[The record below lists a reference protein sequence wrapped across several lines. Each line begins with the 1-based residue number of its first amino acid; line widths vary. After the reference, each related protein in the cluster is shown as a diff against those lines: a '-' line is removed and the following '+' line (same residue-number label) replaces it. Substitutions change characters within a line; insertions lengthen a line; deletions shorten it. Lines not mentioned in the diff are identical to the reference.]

1 MGVVV
6 SRPGV
11 SHDPQWA
18 RWEADPSRPAWTVG
32 IEEEVMLV
40 DPERWTLA
48 YRLDDVLPVLSS
60 ALTKRMSAETHACT
74 LELAGGVHTG
84 VRAAVGELAAL
95 RVKLADELGPL
106 GLRAAVAGTHPF
118 AQGEDTEVSGSAR
131 YQILYEKMRELAR
144 REPTF
149 ALHVHVGVPDPELAI
164 LAADRLRAHLPLVLA
179 ASGNSPYWRGR
190 DSGMASF
197 RTPLFQGFPRS
208 GIPRRFG
215 SYDAYV
221 EAVDVMLRAEIFPEP
236 TFIWWDVR
244 VQPRLGTVE
253 VRIPDAQTTVADATG
268 IAALIQALVRLEA
281 TEGYATRELVEAHEL
296 LEENRFIA
304 ARDGMDARLVDVA
317 TASQVP
323 VRVQLEELLAACT
336 PHAEDLGSVA
346 ELEQLR
352 ALMRSPGYAR
362 QREMVQRVGL
372 SGLVESLAMAF
383 VEKVSGTPGPAETA
397 GSHARDSR

>member
-1 MGVVV
+1 
-6 SRPGV
+6 
-11 SHDPQWA
+11 
-18 RWEADPSRPAWTVG
+18 
-32 IEEEVMLV
+32 MLV
-40 DPERWTLA
+40 DPERWALA

-74 LELAGGVHTG
+74 LELEGGVHTG
-84 VRAAVGELAAL
+84 VRAAVGEVAAL
-95 RVKLADELGPL
+95 RLKLAGELAPL

-118 AQGEDTEVSGSAR
+118 AQGEDTEVSGGAR
-131 YQILYEKMRELAR
+131 YQLLYEKMRELAR

-149 ALHVHVGVPDPELAI
+149 ALHVHVGIPDPELAI
-164 LAADRLRAHLPLVLA
+164 LVADRLRAHLPLILA

-221 EAVDVMLRAEIFPEP
+221 DAVDVMLRAEIFPEP

-253 VRIPDAQTTVADATG
+253 VRIPDAQTTVADMAG

-281 TEGYATRELVEAHEL
+281 TEGYAAPELVGAQEV

-304 ARDGMDARLVDVA
+304 ARDGMDARLVDVG

-323 VRVQLEELLAACT
+323 VRGQLEELLAACT

-346 ELEQLR
+346 ELEHLR
-352 ALMRSPGYAR
+352 VLMRSPGYAR
-362 QREMVQRVGL
+362 QRATVQEAGL
-372 SGLVESLAMAF
+372 SGLVESLAAAF
-383 VEKVSGTPGPAETA
+383 VEEMSDRPAPAETA
-397 GSHARDSR
+397 GSRARDSR